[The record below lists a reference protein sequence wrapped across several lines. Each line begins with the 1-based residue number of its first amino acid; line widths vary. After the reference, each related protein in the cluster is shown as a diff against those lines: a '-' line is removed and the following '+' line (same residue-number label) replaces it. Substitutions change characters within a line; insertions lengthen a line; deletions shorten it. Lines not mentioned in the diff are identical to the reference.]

1 MTSGLAP
8 NPTAPDTTPDA
19 RPSARL
25 PFDRFVWA
33 AGIECSTLP
42 HLGIDQFAWTQHDR
56 QWRDDFSLI
65 RDGLGVSHLR
75 YAIPWHLC
83 EPQRGVYD
91 WSVADER
98 IDHAESIGLDL
109 MLDVMHFGTPLW
121 LKQAVGDPEFP
132 EALEA
137 FAHAI
142 VSRYAGRI
150 KTWCAFNE
158 PQVSAL
164 FSGDLGFWPPHG
176 RKWRGYM
183 PVLSR
188 IVQATG
194 RAMRAI
200 RAADPQA
207 TVLVCD
213 AAENYKTRD
222 DSLAAEV
229 RLRNLR
235 RFVVMDLL
243 TGRVDANHPL
253 HGWLT
258 GYGLSELDLEYFR
271 THPQTP
277 DVLGLDYY
285 PHCDWQLERHSGGVR
300 QKRADSPAG
309 LYAVADA
316 HWQRYGVPLMV
327 TETSIEGKPIN
338 REIWLDQ
345 TIDDCARLRA
355 DGVPMLGVVWWPVI
369 DHLDWDGAMTHRVG
383 KLHEV
388 GLFHLRRQPDGTLK
402 RVKTPLAD
410 QYRDAAAQGDERV
423 GPVAEIARPTATAED
438 EGPPLLGTLDVNPRR
453 GKRSA
458 APGPVEDRAAPG
470 PGAALRLPRRGA
482 DGSDGHANGSNGSNG
497 SGADGQDGQP
507 APGLGAAPEMH
518 DGGAMLSGAI
528 GTDGASV
535 DGLGVEPQAVPSPAN
550 LVAERNARSGRRDTG
565 RHGIVVF
572 SHLRWGFVWQR
583 PQQFLSRFAKK
594 HPILFVEE
602 PFFDVKEGGAARLE
616 IHAVMPNVTVA
627 CPHCPASWATDPS
640 LPDKL
645 RAWANEAIE
654 AVNDSGD
661 FDAPLL
667 WYYSPMDS
675 AWSLGHFPNRGVVY
689 DCMDELSQFTGAPK
703 ALVQNERRLMD
714 HADVVFTGGYNLW
727 TKKREQHGN
736 VHFFGCGV
744 EYSHFAQAQDADTV
758 VPPDVDFMPRPILGW
773 FGVVDERVDYA
784 MVGEMARMRPDW
796 SFAMVGPVVKVDP
809 NLLPHSPNLFWL
821 GGRDYGV
828 LPNYC
833 RAFDVNMMCFALNA
847 ATEYIN
853 PTKALEYLA
862 TGKPV
867 VSTPVKDVVR
877 QYSDLVEIADTPE
890 AFVAAAERALQSPDR
905 DRIAA
910 GVEKAR
916 ASSWESTVATMQ
928 GLIRDAIAADDRPS
942 ARDVEPIDAA
952 DLEYLYAPT
961 QGS

>member
-1 MTSGLAP
+1 MTPGTDAPALAAAD
-8 NPTAPDTTPDA
+8 APAVADSP
-19 RPSARL
+19 RL
-25 PFDRFVWA
+25 PYDSFVWA

-56 QWRDDFSLI
+56 QWRDDFRLV
-65 RDGLGVSHLR
+65 RETLGVTHLR
-75 YAIPWHLC
+75 YAVPWHLC
-83 EPQRGVYD
+83 EPTRGTFD
-91 WSVADER
+91 WAMADER
-98 IDHAESIGLDL
+98 IDFAESIGLEL

-121 LKQAVGDPEFP
+121 LPQAVGDPEFP

-142 VSRYAGRI
+142 VGRYAGRV

-164 FSGDLGFWPPHG
+164 FAGDLGFWPPHS

-188 IVQATG
+188 IVQAAG
-194 RAMRAI
+194 RSI
-200 RAADPQA
+200 RAVRSADPAA
-207 TVLVCD
+207 TVLLCD
-213 AAENYKTRD
+213 AAEHYKTRD

-243 TGRVDANHPL
+243 TGRVDADHPL

-258 GYGLSELDLEYFR
+258 GYGLSELDLHYFR
-271 THPQTP
+271 THPQAP

-285 PHCDWQLERHSGGVR
+285 PHCDWQLERHSAGVR

-309 LYAVADA
+309 LYAIADGF
-316 HWQRYGVPLMV
+316 WQRYGLPLMV

-345 TIDDCARLRA
+345 IVDDCARLRA

-388 GLFHLRRQPDGTLK
+388 GLFHLKRQPDGTLK

-410 QYRDAAAQGDERV
+410 QYRDAAARGDGRV
-423 GPVAEIARPTATAED
+423 GPVAAVAHPTPTAD
-438 EGPPLLGTLDVNPRR
+438 DQNPPLLGSLSLDPRR

-458 APGPVEDRAAPG
+458 APDGTDNRAAPES
-470 PGAALRLPRRGA
+470 GAALRLPRREG
-482 DGSDGHANGSNGSNG
+482 DGNGDGNGYGVGDGNGSDLLA
-497 SGADGQDGQP
+497 QP
-507 APGLGAAPEMH
+507 APGAGAAPDMH
-518 DGGAMLSGAI
+518 DGAAMLTDVLGGAVN
-528 GTDGASV
+528 GDGASV
-535 DGLGVEPQAVPSPAN
+535 DGVEPQALPSPAN
-550 LVAERNARSGRRDTG
+550 LVAERNARSNRRDTG
-565 RHGIVVF
+565 RYGIVVF

-602 PFFDVKEGGAARLE
+602 PFFDAAEGGGARLE
-616 IHAVMPNVTVA
+616 MHSVMPNVTVA
-627 CPHCPASWATDPS
+627 CPHCPPSWSADPDM
-640 LPDKL
+640 PDKL
-645 RAWANEAIE
+645 RAWTGEAID
-654 AVNDSGD
+654 AMNDSGD

-667 WYYSPMDS
+667 WYYSPMDA
-675 AWSLGHFPNRGVVY
+675 AWSLGHFANRGVVY

-703 ALVQNERRLMD
+703 ALVNNEARLME

-744 EYSHFAQAQDADTV
+744 EYAHFGQAQDDDTA

-773 FGVVDERVDYA
+773 FGVVDERVDYR
-784 MVGEMARMRPDW
+784 MVGEMARARPDW

-809 NLLPHSPNLFWL
+809 NLLPHAPNLFWL

-862 TGKPV
+862 TGKPI

-877 QYSDLVEIADTPE
+877 QYSDLVDIADSPE
-890 AFVAAAERALQSPDR
+890 AFVAAAENALRNPDR
-905 DRIAA
+905 ERIAR
-910 GVEKAR
+910 GVDLAK

-928 GLIRDAIAADDRPS
+928 GLIRDAITPDDRPS
-942 ARDVEPIDAA
+942 ARDVEPLGGVEMEYQYAA
-952 DLEYLYAPT
+952 T